1 MNYGKLK
8 SGLLNF
14 RMLFF
19 VFFFLLG
26 IFLRLYKYPFFP
38 TAGNAEENLYVWS
51 GLSLIEEGVPISWND
66 LPPYKSEHIIYE
78 GFAPNYSGRE
88 DLPIRLLK
96 PWLDEP
102 PLFSLI
108 EGAISK
114 FYGQENFT
122 IISPYIIR
130 IPPLIFS
137 FISMFLVFLLSKKLF
152 GWWMGN
158 LSLALYA
165 TIPTIV
171 FGSRLAVAETP
182 IATIFLGITLL
193 LISYFKSKDKKLI
206 YLAYFLTL
214 IAAFMKPTGLLLAP
228 YLSFWLMKNKEIK
241 NGIKY
246 GLITIVI
253 FFVLYFAYGFHY
265 DKELFLDVLI
275 YQSQRPAGWSGIS
288 HLFISPGFNIEIFKD
303 NFIIIGFLSMIFLMF
318 SKRKFAQE
326 IILFN
331 FIYAIMIVLVS
342 GGRGD
347 QLGWYRY
354 PIYPFLAISLAL
366 LIENIYK
373 KPNFYKFAIFLPLI
387 MGNGD
392 LLQNPFWK
400 IDFFWKVKFFRY
412 LFALFLA
419 PMIAYEI
426 FKKKYFISLGRYIL
440 ILTLCIGLIYNI
452 LVVINM
458 FSLTCDHSLICPLP
472 YKVDLLEPFK

>member
-1 MNYGKLK
+1 
-8 SGLLNF
+8 
-14 RMLFF
+14 
-19 VFFFLLG
+19 
-26 IFLRLYKYPFFP
+26 
-38 TAGNAEENLYVWS
+38 
-51 GLSLIEEGVPISWND
+51 
-66 LPPYKSEHIIYE
+66 
-78 GFAPNYSGRE
+78 
-88 DLPIRLLK
+88 
-96 PWLDEP
+96 
-102 PLFSLI
+102 
-108 EGAISK
+108 
-114 FYGQENFT
+114 
-122 IISPYIIR
+122 
-130 IPPLIFS
+130 
-137 FISMFLVFLLSKKLF
+137 
-152 GWWMGN
+152 
-158 LSLALYA
+158 
-165 TIPTIV
+165 
-171 FGSRLAVAETP
+171 
-182 IATIFLGITLL
+182 
-193 LISYFKSKDKKLI
+193 
-206 YLAYFLTL
+206 
-214 IAAFMKPTGLLLAP
+214 
-228 YLSFWLMKNKEIK
+228 
-241 NGIKY
+241 
-246 GLITIVI
+246 
-253 FFVLYFAYGFHY
+253 
-265 DKELFLDVLI
+265 
-275 YQSQRPAGWSGIS
+275 
-288 HLFISPGFNIEIFKD
+288 
-303 NFIIIGFLSMIFLMF
+303 MF

-373 KPNFYKFAIFLPLI
+373 KPNYYKFAIFLPLI

-452 LVVINM
+452 LVVLNI